1 MTFITKPFGWLLAQL
16 YNLTGSYGLSIM
28 FFAILVQIVLLPMT
42 MKSKK
47 SSMKMSR
54 LQPKVQ
60 AIKKKFADDQQK
72 QNEALQAL
80 YKEENIGM
88 GCGGC
93 LWSLL
98 PLAILIPL
106 YSVIRE
112 PMTYIL
118 GMSNESVLQIAY
130 MANPDAVG
138 LTLGQVSQINLASWM
153 ANNQELLA
161 GVEGIS
167 EAARAGINF
176 GFLGVD
182 LGATPTFNVVSDAW
196 VWNWAHIGLFLIPL
210 LSSLT
215 QVGQMLISQK
225 MNNSV
230 IKNEQG
236 LADKEAAKESQANQ
250 TSKVMMWVMPVMSLW
265 IGFSLPGAL
274 SLYWLMGGISRGI
287 EDIVLTNHYR
297 KIYDAEDA
305 VKLQKTLE
313 QDAIEAEKERM
324 RAERRAANPE
334 GITENTSKKKLQ
346 QKQRQAEQ
354 EAKAAAAKEYA
365 AKKGIEV
372 VEEEKN
378 LPLSGIKDRP
388 FCKGRAYDP
397 NRYSHTEKEEE

>member
-1 MTFITKPFGWLLAQL
+1 MDKIITVPFGWLLAQL
-16 YNLTGSYGLSIM
+16 YNLTDSYGLSIII
-28 FFAILVQIVLLPMT
+28 FGVLVQLVLLPLT

-47 SSMKMSR
+47 STMKMSR

-60 AIKKKFADDQQK
+60 AIKKKYPDDQQK

-80 YKEENIGM
+80 YKEEGTGM

-98 PLAILIPL
+98 PLLILFPL
-106 YSVIRE
+106 YTVIRQ

-118 GMSNESVLQIAY
+118 GLSNDTILQIAQVFDSKIVDVAKVDQIAL
-130 MANPDAVG
+130 AN
-138 LTLGQVSQINLASWM
+138 WM
-153 ANNQELLA
+153 SNNSHLLN
-161 GVEGIS
+161 GIKDLNDT
-167 EAARAGINF
+167 AQAGINF
-176 GFLGVD
+176 SFLGGIN
-182 LGATPTFNVVSDAW
+182 LGANPNANIFDPNF
-196 VWNWAHIGLFLIPL
+196 WAGGWPVIGLFLIPVI
-210 LSSLT
+210 SAGS
-215 QVGQMLISQK
+215 QVVQMLITQK

-236 LADKEAAKESQANQ
+236 LADEEAAKESQANQ
-250 TSKVMMWVMPVMSLW
+250 TTKVMMWMMPAMSLM
-265 IGFSLPGAL
+265 IGFGFPGAL
-274 SLYWLMGGISRGI
+274 SLYWFVGGAVRTI
-287 EDIVLTNHYR
+287 EDVILTQHYR

-305 VKLQKTLE
+305 ERLKRTLE
-313 QDAIEAEKERM
+313 LEAIEAEKERQ

-372 VEEEKN
+372 EENEK

-388 FCKGRAYDP
+388 YCKGRAYDP
-397 NRYSHTEKEEE
+397 DRYRKTEEEK